1 VALNKKDLAQPAGA
15 AVTARARPFSLGE
28 ILDREMPLAWML
40 LIPTLLI
47 LLVFVAYP
55 FLYGIW
61 LSLSDAT
68 IGNAGKFVG
77 LQNFNTLLQD
87 SIFRQTVANTFLYT
101 FVTVIFKGTLGIAM
115 ALVLNNPLPFRQA
128 MRAAMLLPWVVPT
141 VLSTLAWLWMFDA
154 TYSVFNWVG
163 IHVGLCHPGTC
174 PNWLGTAPFPM
185 ISIMLVNIWRGI
197 PFFGISLL
205 AGMQAI
211 PEELYEAA
219 SIDGANAFYRFW
231 QITLPLLRPVTTVVV
246 LISLILTFADFQI
259 IYILTRGGPTNST
272 QVFATYAY
280 QVGLQGT
287 QIGEGAAI
295 SLFMFPILCIIVFL
309 TLLSLRQE

>member
-1 VALNKKDLAQPAGA
+1 MALNKDSVAQSASISA
-15 AVTARARPFSLGE
+15 ARVKSMSLG
-28 ILDREMPLAWML
+28 LWLNREMPLAWIL
-40 LIPTLLI
+40 LTPTLLI
-47 LLVFVAYP
+47 LLIFVAYP

-77 LQNFNTLLQD
+77 LQNFATLLQD
-87 SIFRQTVANTFLYT
+87 SIFRQTVVNTFLYT

-115 ALVLNNPLPFRQA
+115 ALVLNNPLPLRQF

-163 IHVGLCHPGTC
+163 IHLGLCHPGTC

-185 ISIMLVNIWRGI
+185 ISIMIVNIWRGI

-219 SIDGANAFYRFW
+219 SIDGAGSIHRFW
-231 QITLPLLRPVTTVVV
+231 QITLPLLRPVMTVVV

-259 IYILTRGGPTNST
+259 IFILTRGGPTNST

-295 SLFMFPILCIIVFL
+295 SLFMFPILCIIVFF

>member
-1 VALNKKDLAQPAGA
+1 MALNKDSVAQPTSTPADR
-15 AVTARARPFSLGE
+15 VKSMSLG
-28 ILDREMPLAWML
+28 LWLNREMPLAWIL
-40 LIPTLLI
+40 LTPTLLI
-47 LLVFVAYP
+47 LLIFVAYP

-77 LQNFNTLLQD
+77 LQNFATLLQD
-87 SIFRQTVANTFLYT
+87 SIFRQTVVNTFLYT

-115 ALVLNNPLPFRQA
+115 ALVLNNPLPLRQF

-163 IHVGLCHPGTC
+163 IHLGLCHPGTC

-185 ISIMLVNIWRGI
+185 ISIMIVNIWRGI

-219 SIDGANAFYRFW
+219 SIDGAGSIHRFW
-231 QITLPLLRPVTTVVV
+231 QITLPLLRPVMTVVV

-259 IYILTRGGPTNST
+259 IFILTRGGPTNST

-295 SLFMFPILCIIVFL
+295 SLFMFPILCIIVFF

>member
-1 VALNKKDLAQPAGA
+1 MALNKDSVAQSASISA
-15 AVTARARPFSLGE
+15 ARVRSTSLG
-28 ILDREMPLAWML
+28 LWLNREMPLAWIL
-40 LIPTLLI
+40 LTPTLLI
-47 LLVFVAYP
+47 LLIFVAYP

-77 LQNFNTLLQD
+77 LQNFATLLQD
-87 SIFRQTVANTFLYT
+87 SIFRQTVVNTFLYT

-115 ALVLNNPLPFRQA
+115 ALVLNNPLPLRQF

-163 IHVGLCHPGTC
+163 IHLGLCHPGTC

-185 ISIMLVNIWRGI
+185 ISIMIVNIWRGI

-219 SIDGANAFYRFW
+219 SIDGAGSIHRFW
-231 QITLPLLRPVTTVVV
+231 QITLPLLRPVMTVVV

-259 IYILTRGGPTNST
+259 IFILTRGGPTNST

-295 SLFMFPILCIIVFL
+295 SLFMFPILCIIVFF

>member
-1 VALNKKDLAQPAGA
+1 MDLPTKHLAPSADALVG
-15 AVTARARPFSLGE
+15 ARARAPSVGE
-28 ILDREMPLAWML
+28 LLDREALLAWVL
-40 LIPTLLI
+40 LAPTLVIILI
-47 LLVFVAYP
+47 FVAYP
-55 FLYGIW
+55 FFYGIW

-68 IGNAGKFVG
+68 IGNAGRFIG
-77 LQNFNTLLQD
+77 LQNFQTLLQD
-87 SIFRQTVANTFLYT
+87 SIFRQTVLNTFLYT

-115 ALVLNNPLPFRQA
+115 ALVLNNPLPFKRF

-154 TYSVFNWVG
+154 TYSIFNWVG
-163 IHVGLCHPGTC
+163 IHLGLCQPGTC

-185 ISIMLVNIWRGI
+185 LSIMIVNIWRGI

-205 AGMQAI
+205 AGMQTI

-219 SIDGANAFYRFW
+219 SIDGANAAHRFW

-287 QIGEGAAI
+287 QIGQGAAI
-295 SLFMFPILCIIVFL
+295 SLFMFPILCVVVFF
-309 TLLSLRQE
+309 TLLSLRRE